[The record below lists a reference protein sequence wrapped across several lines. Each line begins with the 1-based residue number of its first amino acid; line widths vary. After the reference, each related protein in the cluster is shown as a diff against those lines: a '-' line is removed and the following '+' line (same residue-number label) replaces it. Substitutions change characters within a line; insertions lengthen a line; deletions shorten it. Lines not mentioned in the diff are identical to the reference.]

1 MPAPA
6 DCKQLDDKR
15 DLYNVSKACRWLED
29 VVLRRLYSSVEIE
42 IPSQQSPAWR
52 TGNYLTL
59 RSHVIKAI
67 REITIRDQLE
77 VDADSCIPNHS
88 NASTDSP
95 ETYLN
100 RTIAQIPS
108 NQLKSFSYAL

>member
-1 MPAPA
+1 MPAHA
-6 DCKQLDDKR
+6 DGQQLDDKR

-29 VVLRRLYSSVEIE
+29 VVLRRLYNSVDIE

-52 TGNYLTL
+52 TGHYSNL

-67 REITIRDQLE
+67 REITFRDQLE
-77 VDADSCIPNHS
+77 VDAESCIPNRS
-88 NASTDSP
+88 NASADSP

-108 NQLKSFSYAL
+108 NQLRSFSYAL